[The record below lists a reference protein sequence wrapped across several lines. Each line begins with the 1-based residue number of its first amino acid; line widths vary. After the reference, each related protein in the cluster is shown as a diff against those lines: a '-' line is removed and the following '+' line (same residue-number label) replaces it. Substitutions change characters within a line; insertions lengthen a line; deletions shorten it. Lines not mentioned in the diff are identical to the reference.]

1 MLIIS
6 DSGLQFISNKTQSFV
21 NSRGTKWYLIYPMP
35 LGGVAYLND
44 TIHEKMF
51 EKVTRTA

>member
-6 DSGLQFISNKTQSFV
+6 DSGSQFISNKTQSFV
-21 NSRGTKWYLIYPMP
+21 NSRGTKWYLIDPMP

-51 EKVTRTA
+51 EKVIRTA